1 MNQLLRMAITISIIS
16 LSRLSFAADISP
28 VTVELFVTHTQLN
41 SALDVKQSAK
51 GLSIYVLDDANRLEK
66 EASNS
71 IPKPTNKERS
81 STEGIEEYK
90 ARVTPYIIEQAKKQK
105 TSLIE
110 AWQGVEK
117 AMRYQI
123 KETPAVVIDGEFV
136 IYGSPVSLSVYRWK
150 ELKKRGVL

>member
-1 MNQLLRMAITISIIS
+1 M
-16 LSRLSFAADISP
+16 
-28 VTVELFVTHTQLN
+28 
-41 SALDVKQSAK
+41 
-51 GLSIYVLDDANRLEK
+51 LDDANRLEK